1 MDSRLK
7 TIESGTVTS
16 VQGFM
21 AGAVSAGIK
30 KQGVL
35 DLAILCSK
43 TSCTA
48 AAVFT
53 TNAIKSAPVLL
64 NQQHLQNRKAQAVVV
79 NSGCANACTD
89 DKGMADAKE
98 MARSVAKKLGISSQD
113 VLVAST
119 GVIGIPL
126 PMNKINKGIE
136 KVVLSGDSG
145 HELARA
151 MMTTDTFAKEI
162 AIHVQAEPKG
172 FTIGG
177 VAKGAGMIH
186 PNMATMLCFL
196 TTDAVVDVE
205 FLQIALKKAADDSFN
220 MITVDGDTSPSDTL
234 AILANG
240 LAGNPILDSNNG
252 ELFEKALGEV
262 CLYLAKS
269 IARDGEGATKLI
281 EVVVEGALNKAE
293 ARLAART
300 IASSPLV
307 KAAIHGND
315 PNWGRVVSALG
326 RSGAEVVET
335 KLDAYL
341 NQICVM
347 KQGHPMPFDKQQ
359 ASASL
364 DNKEVLLR
372 VNLNL
377 GQDRAIAWGCDL
389 SAEYVNINS
398 VYTT

>member
-1 MDSRLK
+1 
-7 TIESGTVTS
+7 
-16 VQGFM
+16 M

-30 KQGVL
+30 KQDVL
-35 DLAILCSK
+35 DLGILCSK

-64 NQQHLQNRKAQAVVV
+64 DQQHLHNRKAQAIVV
-79 NSGCANACTD
+79 NSGCANACTA
-89 DKGMADAKE
+89 DKGIADAKE
-98 MARSVAKKLGISSQD
+98 MAKLVAKKLGILPQD

-119 GVIGIPL
+119 GVIGVPL
-126 PMNKINKGIE
+126 PMEKITRGIE
-136 KVVLSGDSG
+136 KMALSEDGG
-145 HELARA
+145 HELAKA

-162 AIHVQAEPKG
+162 AVHVQAEPKG

-196 TTDAVVDVE
+196 TTDAVVDTE
-205 FLQIALKKAADDSFN
+205 FLQAALKKAVDDSFN
-220 MITVDGDTSPSDTL
+220 MITVDGDTSPSDTV

-240 LAGNPILDSNNG
+240 LAGNPILSRKNG
-252 ELFEKALGEV
+252 ELFQKALDEV

-269 IARDGEGATKLI
+269 IAKDGEGATKLI
-281 EVVVEGALNKAE
+281 EVIVEGAMSQAE
-293 ARLAART
+293 ARLTART

-315 PNWGRVVSALG
+315 PNWGRVVSAVG
-326 RSGAEVVET
+326 RSGAKVTEA

-347 KQGHPMPFDKQQ
+347 KQGHPIPFDKQQ
-359 ASASL
+359 ASTSL
-364 DNKEVLLR
+364 NNKEVLLK

-377 GQDRAIAWGCDL
+377 GPGRAIAWGCDL

-398 VYTT
+398 AYTT